1 MEAKVLDI
9 EDNTKNCELD
19 IAKLSDFRYREG
31 STVDARVILDH
42 PQTTLYC
49 LDDEHR
55 RAVFVESPPELDLSQ
70 RPFYFIEQ
78 YNHAQRL
85 LTVSYQ
91 TLHELAA
98 IAGVRFQ
105 RLLPMQSVG
114 RCGGTVLSRA
124 LNRLNTVFSLDE
136 PDFYTNVAMMRPDNG
151 SRDAE
156 LAALLRSGTQLMFR
170 PMKPGADTM
179 LLKFRP
185 FAIKAGDLM
194 YQAFPDT
201 KAIFLYRN
209 AETWARSVGR
219 SIQAVFEAQPVDN
232 GSDSTLDLLRMMD
245 IFHSA
250 PPAPPAPPRP
260 KSAAASRKSDIMSVR
275 RTMPALVPFIRQ
287 NVLKQMAGSERL
299 KLLWLI
305 VAQQL
310 PILRDHSQPPTDF
323 LRPYLHKLPPMKV
336 LAVMW
341 ASMLQRYL
349 ALHQKGVPI
358 LALQYETM
366 AAEPEAVLRKLF
378 EYWGLPAEQVA
389 SALGAFSEDS
399 QKGTPLS
406 RDRVGSAT
414 RAGLDPAWLVQMRE
428 VLRDFPEASTPD
440 VVLPNSLTVP
450 RASRTAS

>member
-1 MEAKVLDI
+1 MEAKILDI
-9 EDNTKNCELD
+9 EDKTKNCELD

-31 STVDARVILDH
+31 STVDAKVILDH

-78 YNHAQRL
+78 YKHAQRL
-85 LTVSYQ
+85 VTVSYQ

-98 IAGVRFQ
+98 TVGVRFQ
-105 RLLPMQSVG
+105 RVIPMQSVG
-114 RCGGTVLSRA
+114 RCGGTLLSRA

-156 LAALLRSGTQLMFR
+156 LTALLRSGTQLMFR
-170 PMKPGADTM
+170 PMKPGVDTL

-194 YQAFPDT
+194 YQAFPDA
-201 KAIFLYRN
+201 KSIFLYRN

-219 SIQAVFEAQPVDN
+219 SIQALFESQPADT
-232 GSDSTLDLLRMMD
+232 GTDSTMELLRLMD
-245 IFHSA
+245 LFGSA
-250 PPAPPAPPRP
+250 PPAAPAPPRP
-260 KSAAASRKSDIMSVR
+260 ATSASRKSDLNALR

-287 NVLKQMAGSERL
+287 NVLKQMEGSERR
-299 KLLWLI
+299 KLLWLVI
-305 VAQQL
+305 AQRL
-310 PILRDHSQPPTDF
+310 PIVRDRSQSPTDF
-323 LRPYLHKLPPMKV
+323 LRPFLHKLPPMKV
-336 LAVMW
+336 LTVMW
-341 ASMLQRYL
+341 VSMLQRYL
-349 ALHQKGVPI
+349 AFHQKGIPI
-358 LALQYETM
+358 LALQYETL
-366 AAEPEAVLRKLF
+366 AAEPEAVLRTLF
-378 EYWGLPAEQVA
+378 EYWGLPADQLA
-389 SALGAFSEDS
+389 HAMGAFAEDS

-414 RAGLDPAWLVQMRE
+414 RGGLDPAWLAQMRE
-428 VLRDFPEASTPD
+428 VLRTYPDVPTPD
-440 VVLPNSLTVP
+440 VVLPNSVTVP
-450 RASRTAS
+450 KASRAAR